1 MATRKVKLKN
11 KSGDYLYPYTDNI
24 PTAST
29 STAGK
34 VKLDSSPIAG
44 SNNAITS
51 GAVYTAL
58 NNKLDK
64 TGTAAK
70 ATADANGN
78 NIASTY
84 ATKTELQ
91 TQVYSIYQAKADI
104 SGTDVILK
112 DETTIY
118 QKTVSQNTTFTFNL
132 NSLSK
137 KNQVITFEL
146 FLSLSAANLTLK
158 FPSTVSWLGS
168 TVPSTTTAQKYLF
181 AFRSFNAGQTWLG
194 NLQGVFA

>member
-34 VKLDSSPIAG
+34 VKLDSSPTTG

-91 TQVYSIYQAKADI
+91 TQVYSIYPAKADI
-104 SGTDVILK
+104 PGTDVILK